1 MNKTIISWTHYI
13 YVTITASV
21 LAYVTVMDSS
31 DEEDDSAINMLS
43 NIDTTSNSQSP
54 EDEEQIEAELVNEE
68 PIEAELVIEEP
79 IEAELVIEEPI
90 EAELVQE
97 EPIEAE
103 LVEEIPTQQSK
114 SGSSGGKLKKNKTK
128 TNSKHKKANHTRSRK

>member
-1 MNKTIISWTHYI
+1 MNKTIISWTHNI

-31 DEEDDSAINMLS
+31 DEDEDSAINMLS
-43 NIDTTSNSQSP
+43 NIDATSNSQSP
-54 EDEEQIEAELVNEE
+54 EDEEQIEAELVN
-68 PIEAELVIEEP
+68 
-79 IEAELVIEEPI
+79 EEPI

>member
-31 DEEDDSAINMLS
+31 NEDEDSAINMLS
-43 NIDTTSNSQSP
+43 NIDATSNSQSQ
-54 EDEEQIEAELVNEE
+54 EDEEPIEEELVNEE
-68 PIEAELVIEEP
+68 PIEAELV
-79 IEAELVIEEPI
+79 
-90 EAELVQE
+90 
-97 EPIEAE
+97 
-103 LVEEIPTQQSK
+103 EEIPSQQSK

-128 TNSKHKKANHTRSRK
+128 TNSKNKKANHTRSRK

>member
-31 DEEDDSAINMLS
+31 DEDEDSAINMLS
-43 NIDTTSNSQSP
+43 NIDATSNSQSP

-68 PIEAELVIEEP
+68 PIEAELVQ
-79 IEAELVIEEPI
+79 EEPI

>member
-31 DEEDDSAINMLS
+31 NEDEDSAINMLS
-43 NIDTTSNSQSP
+43 NIDATSNSQSQ
-54 EDEEQIEAELVNEE
+54 EDEEPIEEELVNEE

-79 IEAELVIEEPI
+79 IEAELV
-90 EAELVQE
+90 
-97 EPIEAE
+97 
-103 LVEEIPTQQSK
+103 EEIPSQQSK

-128 TNSKHKKANHTRSRK
+128 TNSKNKKANHTRSRK

>member
-31 DEEDDSAINMLS
+31 DEDEDSAINMLS
-43 NIDTTSNSQSP
+43 NIDATSNSQRP

-68 PIEAELVIEEP
+68 PIEAELVN
-79 IEAELVIEEPI
+79 EEPI

>member
-68 PIEAELVIEEP
+68 PIEAELVQ
-79 IEAELVIEEPI
+79 EEPI

>member
-79 IEAELVIEEPI
+79 IEAELV
-90 EAELVQE
+90 QE

>member
-31 DEEDDSAINMLS
+31 DEDEDSAINMLS
-43 NIDTTSNSQSP
+43 NIDATSNSQSQ
-54 EDEEQIEAELVNEE
+54 EDDEPIEEELVNEE
-68 PIEAELVIEEP
+68 PIEAELV
-79 IEAELVIEEPI
+79 
-90 EAELVQE
+90 
-97 EPIEAE
+97 
-103 LVEEIPTQQSK
+103 EEIPSQQSK

-128 TNSKHKKANHTRSRK
+128 TNSKNKKANHTRSRK

>member
-31 DEEDDSAINMLS
+31 DEDEDSAINMLS
-43 NIDTTSNSQSP
+43 NIDATSNSQSP
-54 EDEEQIEAELVNEE
+54 EDEEQIEAELVN
-68 PIEAELVIEEP
+68 
-79 IEAELVIEEPI
+79 EEPI

>member
-31 DEEDDSAINMLS
+31 DEDEDSAINMLS
-43 NIDTTSNSQSP
+43 NIDATSNSQRP
-54 EDEEQIEAELVNEE
+54 EDEEQIEAELVN
-68 PIEAELVIEEP
+68 
-79 IEAELVIEEPI
+79 EEPI

>member
-31 DEEDDSAINMLS
+31 DEDEDSAINMLS
-43 NIDTTSNSQSP
+43 NIDATSNSQSP

-68 PIEAELVIEEP
+68 PIEAELV
-79 IEAELVIEEPI
+79 
-90 EAELVQE
+90 
-97 EPIEAE
+97 
-103 LVEEIPTQQSK
+103 EEIPSQQSK

-128 TNSKHKKANHTRSRK
+128 TNSKNKKANHTRSRK

>member
-31 DEEDDSAINMLS
+31 DEDEDSAINMLS
-43 NIDTTSNSQSP
+43 NIDATSNSQSP
-54 EDEEQIEAELVNEE
+54 EDEEPIEAELVNEE
-68 PIEAELVIEEP
+68 PIEAELVQ
-79 IEAELVIEEPI
+79 EEPI

>member
-31 DEEDDSAINMLS
+31 DEDEDSAINMLS
-43 NIDTTSNSQSP
+43 NIDATSNSQSQ
-54 EDEEQIEAELVNEE
+54 EDDEPIEEELVNEE

-79 IEAELVIEEPI
+79 IEAELV
-90 EAELVQE
+90 
-97 EPIEAE
+97 
-103 LVEEIPTQQSK
+103 EEIPSQQSK

-128 TNSKHKKANHTRSRK
+128 TNSKNKKANHTRSRK

>member
-54 EDEEQIEAELVNEE
+54 EDEEPIEAELVN
-68 PIEAELVIEEP
+68 EEP

>member
-31 DEEDDSAINMLS
+31 DEDEDSAINMLS

-54 EDEEQIEAELVNEE
+54 EDEEPIESELVNEEPIEAELVNEE
-68 PIEAELVIEEP
+68 PIEAELVNEEP
-79 IEAELVIEEPI
+79 II
-90 EAELVQE
+90 AELVQ
-97 EPIEAE
+97 
-103 LVEEIPTQQSK
+103 EIPTQQSK
-114 SGSSGGKLKKNKTK
+114 YGSSGGKLKKNKTK
-128 TNSKHKKANHTRSRK
+128 TNSKNKKANHTRSRK